1 MALTNCPN
9 CGACF
14 PPDKLFCE
22 YCGTRIVPDRYEREH
37 KPETKNQGNK
47 VNVTFPV
54 IPGKM
59 LINCARVEAFVK
71 NVKVFEG
78 GFKEVT
84 STFELSE
91 PTNILIKISRWPDK
105 TFKYPIEPGK
115 NYELVLRVADSGF
128 GFDVDFKQKI
138 DSIKLYI
145 LCK

>member
-1 MALTNCPN
+1 MAITRCPN
-9 CGACF
+9 CGASF

-22 YCGTRIVPDRYEREH
+22 YCGTRRITEKSKKERE
-37 KPETKNQGNK
+37 PETQDQGNM
-47 VNVTFPV
+47 VNITFPV

-78 GFKEVT
+78 GFKEAT

-91 PTNILIKISRWPDK
+91 PSTVVIKISRWPDK

-138 DSIKLYI
+138 DCIKI
-145 LCK
+145 